1 MNLRDEVS
9 QICHFE
15 NKSER
20 KFTETF
26 DFVAKTAFLSQIVKE
41 ESNPTWKGLAFVWAQ
56 RYL

>member
-26 DFVAKTAFLSQIVKE
+26 DLVAKTAFLSQIVK
-41 ESNPTWKGLAFVWAQ
+41 
-56 RYL
+56 